1 MPQQFRTTL
10 TWLLAAFFGAVSVS
24 GQALHLLPGCDHA
37 WDGRQAAGQPA
48 GERTSFLEFLAGS
61 GPSIRFQSE
70 GDSGLCDGQN
80 CLICHYWAQAKTLVA
95 VLHLPFIL
103 PRCDDV
109 PVAVVSVFSPLHR
122 CLFQPRGPPS
132 LPG

>member
-1 MPQQFRTTL
+1 MRQQLHATL

-37 WDGRQAAGQPA
+37 CDGRHVACAPA
-48 GERTSFLEFLAGS
+48 GEQTSSLALLTGS
-61 GPSIRFQSE
+61 GPSVRSQTE
-70 GDSGLCDGQN
+70 DGLGVCEDQN

-95 VLHLPFIL
+95 VLHLPVIL
-103 PRCDDV
+103 PRCDEA
-109 PVAVVSVFSPLHR
+109 PVAVVAVFSPLHR
-122 CLFQPRGPPS
+122 CLFESRGPPS

>member
-1 MPQQFRTTL
+1 MHRQLRAIL

-37 WDGRQAAGQPA
+37 CHVRQAACTPA
-48 GERTSFLEFLAGS
+48 GECVSLPGFLAGS
-61 GPSIRFQSE
+61 EPSVRPQAE
-70 GDSGLCDGQN
+70 DDLGVCEGQN

-103 PRCDDV
+103 PRCDDA

-122 CLFQPRGPPS
+122 CLFQSRGPPS